1 MGAAAIAAGGV
12 QLSAPF
18 GHSTWLLLQP
28 GAFTFVD
35 TNGRWRDCFR
45 VLLKEA
51 DRHTVKDREA
61 LSTPWASAL
70 DGLDETGDLEE
81 EDES

>member
-1 MGAAAIAAGGV
+1 MGPAAISAGGV

-28 GAFTFVD
+28 GTFTSVD
-35 TNGRWRDCFR
+35 TNGHWCDCFH
-45 VLLKEA
+45 VLPKEA
-51 DRHTVKDREA
+51 DQRSVKDPEA

-70 DGLDETGDLEE
+70 DRLDETGDL
-81 EDES
+81 